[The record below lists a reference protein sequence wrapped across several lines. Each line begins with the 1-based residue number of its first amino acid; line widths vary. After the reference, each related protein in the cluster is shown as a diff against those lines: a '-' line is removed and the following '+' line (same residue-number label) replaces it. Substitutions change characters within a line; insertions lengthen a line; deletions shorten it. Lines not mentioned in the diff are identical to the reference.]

1 MSDNNSKEELRE
13 KLHHKLRQKIQEK
26 SLGRKTKVQQKK
38 EIDSV
43 ANKMGISE
51 EEMKVISEMV
61 QKTKKNK
68 VKQTK

>member
-13 KLHHKLRQKIQEK
+13 KLHYKLRQKIQEK